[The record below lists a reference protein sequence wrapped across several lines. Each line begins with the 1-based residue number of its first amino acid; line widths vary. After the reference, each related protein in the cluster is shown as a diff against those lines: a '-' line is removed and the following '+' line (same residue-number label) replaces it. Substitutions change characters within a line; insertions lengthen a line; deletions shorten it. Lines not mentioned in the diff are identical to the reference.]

1 MFAARAPKAP
11 LGAKGTSSKQNG
23 PRPEQPHS
31 YHHNSGSSKAS
42 SKSTHTSSTSPSSTF
57 VVKNAPA
64 WRTLQEDQ
72 DETMHAE
79 KTCHSFAV
87 GDDSLYYNTRK
98 TIVALFGPLPREVE
112 EALAKTDFYRE
123 PMTAKV
129 DVDAGYGVVVSKS
142 KCYIWAVQKSTTYRT
157 PPPCYTLPMPPNSL
171 QSIEASVVLPS
182 VIITNSDDYY
192 SGLLAC
198 SPDGT
203 CWYWDNIE
211 LSVSNSDKH
220 VDAKINLMQ
229 DDHISHAESAGPMGY
244 YFATKQAQVH
254 QITVKKQYG
263 AAYLVAKQ
271 LSAQAGGK
279 IATIFN
285 LIGMGQAPD
294 TTQKMVSLTSGPKL
308 HDPHGRWELF
318 SMTRRSLIKWQ
329 LPRSGDPVF
338 EVDIPLSDQITEKV
352 ILDLSLRSTFGI
364 GPNVRLLDVKY
375 IRNGRLLVLASFF
388 ESHIQDEKTPLTYGL
403 ITLSSQYGKEYD
415 IDSIKYIRRATEEDP
430 RPEAAPKLVVPHGGP
445 RVFIITPVSVIIK
458 STEAESD
465 FEEILPLSNDRVIGY
480 GSEDWRQRSQQSVDE
495 SEREISLV
503 CRKSGLLGIN
513 VGIDNAPSTTI
524 ESEMDE
530 EYVTTQLLA
539 KLEQAVYYGN
549 KQYNPIS
556 FDLTIYK
563 EGDLNKASL
572 KVNEEILNSHS
583 GHLSLAGDMT
593 TRLRERFLKAQSIID
608 SINRYKMLGFLSLDT
623 RFKLCSSAEK
633 LSAANVLWR
642 QYQLGLASK
651 ERSKESKALLK
662 QVLRDAVDLIDHKL
676 AETKADDLITLFLKY
691 DVEKFGVLLSNL
703 HLAAGKLKNVSESL
717 REELTRDINSLI
729 ILSLQNAWNYRVKN
743 INKYNLKDGGYSV
756 EPWTANEHLINALT
770 AQYGRT
776 LAACKASQVSN
787 GSSMDIDGREIEF
800 EFTHVD
806 SELKDHLY
814 ELADVALQA
823 NSDRLAYLE
832 NLPLSDD
839 NEVVKSLADKDY
851 ENAKL
856 ALLGPLV
863 GFKDT
868 QPAKKLA
875 EKFNDFSTL
884 VRLCKGDRIM
894 LEEYIN
900 RYQQHFAD
908 ALFKYYIDQN
918 QVSTLMEHG
927 DQHSVLFASFLDD
940 TAHDDLAWL
949 HDIKI
954 KRYEE
959 ASHKVGRVA
968 RQEKNLDHRETA
980 LSLSKLLLLAED
992 HTDPYLLSSDSGNG
1006 VLDSLDQD
1014 LEFATIQKLV
1024 TDEWSNMVR
1033 GIETVEYKTEMVVD
1047 NFGSSLL
1054 AEQPN
1059 LREALM
1065 KSARTLLNREVL
1077 GSEDLLDVLMVQQKR
1092 EIENMDVADVALGIC
1107 MNAADIPDNR
1117 RDQAL
1122 ADVWRRIYL
1131 DGSEEDAFWK
1141 LSETN
1146 DIEAR
1151 EKLMHTWMARAYSS
1165 IYAAGGTKDDWL
1177 LDPEFG
1183 KCSLKEE
1190 VFRERFQGGSRS
1202 YKLMMQD
1209 YERENTE
1216 LERRIRQGDL
1226 LKKWRRCKE
1235 IVVENA
1241 KEAER
1246 DLKESLAEVEMQ
1258 EEGRDVEMEEDE
1270 DL

>member
-1 MFAARAPKAP
+1 MFSAKVPRAAKV
-11 LGAKGTSSKQNG
+11 TSYKQNE

-31 YHHNSGSSKAS
+31 HHHSNNSPKAS
-42 SKSTHTSSTSPSSTF
+42 KSAHTSSNSPSSTL
-57 VVKNAPA
+57 VVKNAPV

-72 DETMHAE
+72 DETIHSAE
-79 KTCHSFAV
+79 KTSHSLAV

-142 KCYIWAVQKSTTYRT
+142 KCYIWAVQKSATYRT
-157 PPPCYTLPMPPNSL
+157 PPPCYTLPMPPNNL

-182 VIITNSDDYY
+182 VTITNSDDHY

-229 DDHISHAESAGPMGY
+229 DDHISHVESAGPMGY

-285 LIGMGQAPD
+285 MIGMGQAPD

-318 SMTRRSLIKWQ
+318 SMTRRSLIRWQ

-338 EVDIPLSDQITEKV
+338 EADIPLSDQITEKV
-352 ILDLSLRSTFGI
+352 ILDLSLRSAFGMS
-364 GPNVRLLDVKY
+364 PNVRLLDVKY
-375 IRNGRLLVLASFF
+375 IRNGKLLVLASFF
-388 ESHIQDEKTPLTYGL
+388 ESHIQDDKSPLTYGL
-403 ITLSSQYGKEYD
+403 ITLSSQYGQEYD

-445 RVFIITPVSVIIK
+445 RVFVITPVSVMIK
-458 STEAESD
+458 STEAGSD
-465 FEEILPLSNDRVIGY
+465 FEEILPLSNDRIIGY
-480 GSEDWRQRSQQSVDE
+480 GCEDWRQRNQQSINE

-503 CRKSGLLGIN
+503 CRKSGLLGIHI
-513 VGIDNAPSTTI
+513 GIDNAPITTI
-524 ESEMDE
+524 EPETDE
-530 EYVTTQLLA
+530 ESVTKQLLA

-556 FDLTIYK
+556 FDLTLYR

-623 RFKLCSSAEK
+623 RFRLCSSAEK

-662 QVLRDAVDLIDHKL
+662 QVLRDAVEKL
-676 AETKADDLITLFLKY
+676 
-691 DVEKFGVLLSNL
+691 GVLLSNL
-703 HLAAGKLKNVSESL
+703 HLAAGKLKNVSDNL

-756 EPWTANEHLINALT
+756 EPWTA
-770 AQYGRT
+770 QYGRT
-776 LAACKASQVSN
+776 LAACKSSQASN
-787 GSSMDIDGREIEF
+787 ASSMDIDGTETES

-806 SELKDHLY
+806 TELKDQLY
-814 ELADVALQA
+814 DLADVALQA

-832 NLPLSDD
+832 NLPLSAD
-839 NEVVKSLADKDY
+839 NEVLKSQADKDY
-851 ENAKL
+851 EKAKL

-884 VRLCKGDRIM
+884 VRLCKGERMM
-894 LEEYIN
+894 LEEYIS

-918 QVSTLMEHG
+918 QLSTLMEHG
-927 DQHSVLFASFLDD
+927 EQHSVLFTSFLDKA
-940 TAHDDLAWL
+940 AHDDLAWL

-954 KRYEE
+954 KRYSE
-959 ASHKVGRVA
+959 ATQKVGRVA
-968 RQEKNLDHRETA
+968 RQENNLDHRETA
-980 LSLSKLLLLAED
+980 LSLSKLLLLAKE
-992 HTDPYLLSSDSGNG
+992 HPDPYLLSAMDSSDG
-1006 VLDSLDQD
+1006 VLDTLDQD

-1024 TDEWSNMVR
+1024 TDEWGNMVR
-1033 GIETVEYKTEMVVD
+1033 GIETVDYKAEIVVD

-1065 KSARTLLNREVL
+1065 KSACTLLNREVL
-1077 GSEDLLDVLMVQQKR
+1077 GSEDLLDTLMVQQKR

-1131 DGSEEDAFWK
+1131 DGSEEDTCWK

-1165 IYAAGGTKDDWL
+1165 IYAAGGAKDDWL
-1177 LDPEFG
+1177 LEPEFG

-1216 LERRIRQGDL
+1216 LERRIRHGDL

-1246 DLKESLAEVEMQ
+1246 DLRESLAEVEVQ
-1258 EEGRDVEMEEDE
+1258 EEGQDVEMVEDE

>member
-1 MFAARAPKAP
+1 MFAARAPKAA
-11 LGAKGTSSKQNG
+11 LGAKGTSSKQSA
-23 PRPEQPHS
+23 PRPEQPHNHH
-31 YHHNSGSSKAS
+31 HHNNSPKASKSARTSSK
-42 SKSTHTSSTSPSSTF
+42 SPSSTL
-57 VVKNAPA
+57 VATSAPA

-72 DETMHAE
+72 DETMHSAD
-79 KTCHSFAV
+79 KASSSLAV

-112 EALAKTDFYRE
+112 EALAKTDFYSE

-142 KCYIWAVQKSTTYRT
+142 KCYIWAVQKSATYRT

-182 VIITNSDDYY
+182 VTITNSDDHY

-220 VDAKINLMQ
+220 VDAKISLTQ
-229 DDHISHAESAGPMGY
+229 DDHISHVESAGPMGY
-244 YFATKQAQVH
+244 YFGTKQAQIH

-285 LIGMGQAPD
+285 MIGMGQAPD

-352 ILDLSLRSTFGI
+352 ILDLSLRSAFGMS
-364 GPNVRLLDVKY
+364 PNVRLLDVKY
-375 IRNGRLLVLASFF
+375 IRNGKLLVLASFF
-388 ESHIQDEKTPLTYGL
+388 ETHIQDDKTPLTYGL

-415 IDSIKYIRRATEEDP
+415 IESIKYIRRATEEDP

-445 RVFIITPVSVIIK
+445 RVFIITPVSVVIK
-458 STEAESD
+458 STESGSD
-465 FEEILPLSNDRVIGY
+465 FEEILPLSNDRIIGY
-480 GSEDWRQRSQQSVDE
+480 GCEDWRQRNQQSINE

-503 CRKSGLLGIN
+503 CRKSGLLGIH
-513 VGIDNAPSTTI
+513 VGIDNVPITTI
-524 ESEMDE
+524 EPETDE
-530 EYVTTQLLA
+530 EYITTQLLA

-556 FDLTIYK
+556 FDLTLYR

-608 SINRYKMLGFLSLDT
+608 SINRFKMLGFLSLDT

-662 QVLRDAVDLIDHKL
+662 QVLRDAVVLTDHKL

-691 DVEKFGVLLSNL
+691 NVEKLGTLLSNL
-703 HLAAGKLKNVSESL
+703 HLATGKLKNISDNL

-756 EPWTANEHLINALT
+756 EPWTANIHLINALT
-770 AQYGRT
+770 AQYDRT
-776 LAACKASQVSN
+776 LAACKASQASN
-787 GSSMDIDGREIEF
+787 GSSMDIDGTETES

-806 SELKDHLY
+806 SELKNQLY
-814 ELADVALQA
+814 DLADVTLQA

-832 NLPLSDD
+832 NLPLSAD
-839 NEVVKSLADKDY
+839 NEVLKSQADKDY
-851 ENAKL
+851 ENAKVV
-856 ALLGPLV
+856 LLGPLV

-875 EKFNDFSTL
+875 EKFNNFSTL
-884 VRLCKGDRIM
+884 VRLCKGDRTM

-900 RYQQHFAD
+900 SYQQHFAD
-908 ALFKYYIDQN
+908 ALFQHYIDQN
-918 QVSTLMEHG
+918 QLSDLMEHG
-927 DQHSVLFASFLDD
+927 EQHSILFTAFLDK
-940 TAHDDLAWL
+940 THHDDLAWL

-959 ASHKVGRVA
+959 ASHKMGHVA

-980 LSLSKLLLLAED
+980 LSLSKLLLLAID
-992 HTDPYLLSSDSGNG
+992 HTDTDLLSSLDSGNG
-1006 VLDSLDQD
+1006 LLDTLDQD
-1014 LEFATIQKLV
+1014 LEFATIQTLV
-1024 TDEWSNMVR
+1024 TNEWGNMVR
-1033 GIETVEYKTEMVVD
+1033 GIEAVEDRAEMVVD
-1047 NFGSSLL
+1047 DFGSSLL
-1054 AEQPN
+1054 SEQPN

-1065 KSARTLLNREVL
+1065 RSTRTLLSREVL

-1131 DGSEEDAFWK
+1131 DGSEEDASWK

-1165 IYAAGGTKDDWL
+1165 IYAAGGAKDDWL
-1177 LDPEFG
+1177 LEPEFG

-1190 VFRERFQGGSRS
+1190 VFRERFQAGRGS

-1209 YERENTE
+1209 YERENAE
-1216 LERRIRQGDL
+1216 LEKRIRQGDL

-1246 DLKESLAEVEMQ
+1246 DLREALTQVEGQ
-1258 EEGRDVEMEEDE
+1258 GDVEMEDDE